1 MDRTAILDEIK
12 AAEQS
17 AADTV
22 AKAESDKKAKIA
34 DARRMSVQKIQDAE
48 NQLRQNYESG
58 IAQAKDDLTAQRE
71 TLLSAGRNEAA
82 DLESKA
88 DAKIDEVKKFLT
100 EEFERSI
107 DVTS

>member
-12 AAEQS
+12 AAEKS

-34 DARRMSVQKIQDAE
+34 DARRMSVQKIQDSE
-48 NQLRQNYESG
+48 NQMRQNYEDG
-58 IAQAKDDLTAQRE
+58 INKAKDDLSSQRE
-71 TLLSAGRNEAA
+71 TLLSEGRKEAA

-107 DVTS
+107 NVTS

>member
-12 AAEQS
+12 AAEQN

-48 NQLRQNYESG
+48 EQLRQNYENG
-58 IAQAKDDLTAQRE
+58 IAQAKEDLSSQRE
-71 TLLSAGRNEAA
+71 ALLSAGREEAA

-107 DVTS
+107 NVTS

>member
-34 DARRMSVQKIQDAE
+34 DARKMSRQKIQDAE
-48 NQLRQNYESG
+48 VNMRQNYENGMSK
-58 IAQAKDDLTAQRE
+58 AKEDLASQRE
-71 TLLSAGRNEAA
+71 TLLSAGRKEAA

-107 DVTS
+107 NVTS

>member
-12 AAEQS
+12 SAEKSAAE
-17 AADTV
+17 TV

-48 NQLRQNYESG
+48 AQLRANYESG
-58 IAQAKDDLTAQRE
+58 IAKAKDDLSAQRE
-71 TLLSAGRNEAA
+71 TLLNTGRSEAA

-107 DVTS
+107 NVTS

>member
-12 AAEQS
+12 AAEQN

-48 NQLRQNYESG
+48 EQLRQNYENG
-58 IAQAKDDLTAQRE
+58 IAQAKEDLSSQRE
-71 TLLSAGRNEAA
+71 ALLSAGREEAA
-82 DLESKA
+82 DLESKS
-88 DAKIDEVKKFLT
+88 DSKIDEVKKFLT

-107 DVTS
+107 NVTS

>member
-12 AAEQS
+12 LAEKN
-17 AADTV
+17 AADTL

-34 DARRMSVQKIQDAE
+34 DARRLSVQKIQDADA
-48 NQLRQNYESG
+48 QMRANYESG
-58 IAQAKDDLTAQRE
+58 MTQAKNELSSQRE
-71 TLLSAGRNEAA
+71 TLLNAGRNEAA

-88 DAKIDEVKKFLT
+88 DAKIDEVKKFLS

-107 DVTS
+107 NVTS

>member
-1 MDRTAILDEIK
+1 MDRSAILDEIK

-48 NQLRQNYESG
+48 NQMRQNYDNG
-58 IAQAKDDLTAQRE
+58 IAQAKDDLSAKRE
-71 TLLSAGRNEAA
+71 ALLSAGRNEAA
-82 DLESKA
+82 DLEAKA
-88 DAKIDEVKKFLT
+88 EAKIDEVKKFLT

-107 DVTS
+107 NVTS